1 MSTVSLP
8 ANRLRDDRDFLLFL
22 ASRSVAVLGS
32 AISAVALPLLVFR
45 LSDSPL
51 VTSFVAAV
59 QVLPYLLF
67 GLVAGAVADR
77 APRRTVMVAAQGV
90 AAAALLSVPVVSK
103 ADQLHTAHVVAVAAL
118 VATSF
123 VWFDAAAFG
132 ALPRLVG
139 TDRIV
144 AANSAI
150 WTVTTLLGVGAPALG
165 GLLVAVFGAPRALAL
180 DAGSY
185 VVAGLLLAAV
195 GRSMDPAPTAD
206 TADAR
211 VGTVRAD
218 IAEGL
223 RFVFGQP
230 LIRSLTLLGLGNSL
244 TGGAVTALLV
254 VLVVD
259 GLELPADGRWYGVLL
274 AAVALGGLLAALT
287 LPRLSRR
294 LPIGLITL
302 AGLAVCP
309 VAVLAVAAAP
319 GPGWLLAPLV
329 AWSLASTLVI
339 LNGITARQRL
349 TPDRLQGRVNTT
361 ARMIAWGGA
370 PVGAL
375 TGGALAEMVDVRQ
388 ALAISAVAVAA
399 SAVAGWWSPLRGRE
413 WPGAVTEPEARDH
426 TPQQGR

>member
-1 MSTVSLP
+1 MTATSTKT
-8 ANRLRDDRDFLLFL
+8 ARLRDDRDFLLFL
-22 ASRSVAVLGS
+22 AARSVAVLGS

-45 LSDSPL
+45 LSGSPL
-51 VTSFVAAV
+51 LTSLVAAV
-59 QVLPYLLF
+59 QVLPYLVF

-77 APRRTVMVAAQGV
+77 VPRRRVMLTAQGI
-90 AAAALLSVPVVSK
+90 AATALASVPVV
-103 ADQLHTAHVVAVAAL
+103 ATVGQLHTAHLVAVAAL
-118 VATSF
+118 VASCF

-139 TDRIV
+139 ADQIV
-144 AANSAI
+144 TANSAI

-165 GLLVAVFGAPRALAL
+165 GLLVAVLGAPRALTF

-185 VVAGLLLAAV
+185 VLAGLLLAAV
-195 GRSMDPAPTAD
+195 GRSMDPAPTTDD
-206 TADAR
+206 TR
-211 VGTVRAD
+211 HRGGGTVRAE

-230 LIRSLTLLGLGNSL
+230 LIRSLTLLGVGNSL

-259 GLELPADGRWYGVLL
+259 GLELSADGRWYGVLL

-287 LPRLSRR
+287 LPWLSRR

-309 VAVLAVAAAP
+309 VAVLAVAVSP

-329 AWSLASTLVI
+329 LWSLASTLVI

-349 TPDRLQGRVNTT
+349 TPDHLQGRVNTT

-370 PVGAL
+370 PLGAL
-375 TGGALAEMVDVRQ
+375 TGGALAEMADVRQ
-388 ALAISAVAVAA
+388 AIAISAVAVAA
-399 SAVAGWWSPLRGRE
+399 SAVAGWWSPLRSRG
-413 WPGAVTEPEARDH
+413 
-426 TPQQGR
+426 